1 MTAIKFW
8 NWMNDSPTNRYV
20 RDYVAHRIRQDGISL
35 AQFEDVSIE
44 APCEVTASIRRI
56 CHEIEESQKEFF
68 GECCH
73 HLNISPTTLYAQF
86 MDLASELFKNPTNG
100 LNGLDISWGRI
111 ATFLT
116 FCGTLGAHC
125 ASKELENLVP
135 SVIGWTVRYIEQH
148 LSDWMSQN
156 NGWAGFVEFFRP
168 RQGGSSD
175 PIVAPG
181 TVAMVAA
188 GLMGLIYVFNR

>member
-1 MTAIKFW
+1 MSEFGK
-8 NWMNDSPTNRYV
+8 MNDSSTSRFV
-20 RDYVAHRIRQDGISL
+20 RDYVVHRIRQDGITIPGF
-35 AQFEDVSIE
+35 ADVSEE
-44 APCEVTASIRRI
+44 APCDVTASIRRI

-86 MDLASELFKNPTNG
+86 MDLASELFKNPHNG
-100 LNGLDISWGRI
+100 MNGLDISWGRI

-125 ASKELENLVP
+125 AAKDLVNLVP
-135 SVIGWTVRYIEQH
+135 SVIGWTVRYIDQH
-148 LSDWMSQN
+148 LNDWMTQN

-168 RQGGSSD
+168 RPGGSE

-188 GLMGLIYVFNR
+188 GLMGLIYVLNR